1 MECVVGAEIKIT
13 DITQEML
20 SWIHTNLVIKNPEYD
35 KKKRM
40 GLWTG
45 NTEEYMN
52 LYRQKGYVYFIP
64 SGCYESLKGQI
75 TFKDNFPQRVIFPEV
90 DVSLY
95 DYQEKALEGI
105 IRKHFGI
112 IKAPCGSGKTR
123 IGIAIAGKDVGRV
136 LWLTHTTD
144 LLEQAY
150 NTACEFFPEDVLGTI
165 TAGNVNI
172 GERITFATVQTIS
185 RIDLSD
191 LKYHF
196 STIIVDECHRVAGSP
211 TQVKMFYKVLNSLSA
226 SRKYGLSATVH
237 RADGL
242 IKTTYAALGPVQVEI
257 PDEAVR
263 MNTSPVAVFK
273 IDTGITPDDC
283 FDTDGTIV
291 YSKMLTSLALDRQ
304 RNKLIVENVFKD
316 WQKHSTLCLSDRLVQ
331 LREIKNMLHEK
342 GLSEDDIRFVTGST
356 KKDERQQALDDM
368 KSGKAKI
375 ILASYSLAKEGLDI
389 PCLDKLHLLTPQKDY
404 AVVVQSVGRVAR
416 RSEGKARGN
425 VYDYVD
431 ELGYCKRAFTTRKK
445 YYRQKSYVIYE

>member
-1 MECVVGAEIKIT
+1 MECIVGAEIKIS
-13 DITQEML
+13 DINQDML
-20 SWIHTNLVIKNPEYD
+20 SWIHANLIVRNPEYD

-40 GLWTG
+40 GLWLG

-52 LYRQKGYVYFIP
+52 LYKKKGSDYYIP
-64 SGCYESLKGQI
+64 AGCYEVLKKSI
-75 TFKDNFPQRVIFPEV
+75 AFKDNFPKRFIFPEII
-90 DVSLY
+90 VSLY
-95 DYQEKALEGI
+95 DYQQKALDGI
-105 IRKHFGI
+105 INKHFGI

-123 IGIAIAGKDVGRV
+123 IGIAIAGKDVGRA
-136 LWLTHTTD
+136 LWLTHTAD
-144 LLEQAY
+144 LLKQAY
-150 NTACEFFPEDVLGTI
+150 NAACEFFPEKVLGTI
-165 TAGNVNI
+165 TAGKINI

-237 RADGL
+237 RSDGL
-242 IKTTYAALGPVQVEI
+242 IRTTYAALGPVQVEI
-257 PDEAVR
+257 PDEAVK

-273 IDTGITPDDC
+273 VETGTIPDDC
-283 FDTDGTIV
+283 FDTDGTII
-291 YSKMLTSLALDRQ
+291 YSRMITSLAADKQ
-304 RNKLIVENVFKD
+304 RNNLIVENILKD
-316 WQKHSTLCLSDRLVQ
+316 WSNHSTLCLSDRLVQ
-331 LREIKNMLHEK
+331 LREIKSMLLDR
-342 GLSEDDIRFVTGST
+342 GLTDEDVKFITGST
-356 KKDERQQALDDM
+356 KKDDRQQALNDM
-368 KSGKAKI
+368 KSGTAKI

-416 RSEGKARGN
+416 KSDGKARGN

-431 ELGYCKRAFTTRKK
+431 DLNYCRRAFTTRKK
-445 YYRQKSYVIYE
+445 YYRQKNYVIYE